1 MRVRGF
7 HRWMLLIVPAMITMG
22 VQGCTKGYLIKV
34 SGTVKSA
41 ADGTP
46 IAGAKVVLKVDGS
59 SSSNS
64 PVTTGPDGR
73 FQFAETTATSDSC
86 AVQVSASGYADEE
99 VGFSPGEERESSGSY
114 RVLVAAALRPGE
126 PADSL
131 ALKRIGGKVRWAGTG
146 PGDGAVAI
154 TLTGNEVTDLAL
166 TSLIAVPTL
175 RELTIEGP
183 NLTDTLLR
191 HLESLPELKSLELV
205 ATDHITD
212 AGLAEL
218 RRALPE
224 LVVTRR

>member
-1 MRVRGF
+1 
-7 HRWMLLIVPAMITMG
+7 MLLIVPALMIIG
-22 VQGCTKGYLIKV
+22 VQGCTKGYRIKV
-34 SGTVKSA
+34 SGTAKSA
-41 ADGTP
+41 ADGKP

-64 PVTTGPDGR
+64 PVTTGPDGH
-73 FQFAETTATSDSC
+73 FAFAETTASSDTC

-99 VGFSPGEERESSGSY
+99 VGLSPGEGADSSGSY
-114 RVLVAAALRPGE
+114 RVLVAAALRPAE
-126 PADSL
+126 PADAL

-154 TLTGNEVTDLAL
+154 ALAGNEVTYLAL
-166 TSLIAVPTL
+166 SSLKSVPTL

-191 HLESLPELKSLELV
+191 DLASLPELKSLELV

-218 RRALPE
+218 RRALPD
-224 LVVTRR
+224 LVITRR